1 MKRKV
6 RFFRQHSLETCG
18 ISCML
23 MVLDAFGKVL
33 YPTEK
38 QERKLYG
45 IYRCRAFKGTL
56 ASAIADCLSAN
67 GLNVEVYHSSRRFL
81 DNQNGYYPE
90 PLYQAML
97 EEYTKTIERIRDRVF
112 VETGCRI
119 ATDWYRER
127 LDEGKLLIVQCLV
140 PGGADG
146 MHDETLHWILLYGYE
161 EDEFLA
167 CDPLSHK
174 IRLTGSEAERYTHTP
189 AGSICVAVG
198 ESSGNKE
205 GADERNMRAI
215 SGRLPAKIRRKGGRK
230 S

>member
-146 MHDETLHWILLYGYE
+146 MHDESLYWILLYGYE
-161 EDEFLA
+161 EDEFHR
-167 CDPLSHK
+167 DPLSHK
-174 IRLTGSEAERYTHTP
+174 IRLTGSEAERYTY
-189 AGSICVAVG
+189 A
-198 ESSGNKE
+198 
-205 GADERNMRAI
+205 
-215 SGRLPAKIRRKGGRK
+215 GRLHLRRGGRK
-230 S
+230 QRTKKEPMKEICGQYPTGCLRK

>member
-1 MKRKV
+1 MNQNQSELGGCKNDLKGC
-6 RFFRQHSLETCG
+6 E
-18 ISCML
+18 
-23 MVLDAFGKVL
+23 
-33 YPTEK
+33 
-38 QERKLYG
+38 
-45 IYRCRAFKGTL
+45 GTL
-56 ASAIADCLSAN
+56 GRISTEIYLCQKAYEEKCLVN
-67 GLNVEVYHSSRRFL
+67 MELKE
-81 DNQNGYYPE
+81 
-90 PLYQAML
+90 AML

-119 ATDWYRER
+119 VTDWYRER

-140 PGGADG
+140 PGDADG
-146 MHDETLHWILLYGYE
+146 MHDENLHWIFLYGYE

-205 GADERNMRAI
+205 GADERNMRAY
-215 SGRLPAKIRRKGGRK
+215 PAGCLRK
-230 S
+230 

>member
-1 MKRKV
+1 MCKV
-6 RFFRQHSLETCG
+6 Q
-18 ISCML
+18 I
-23 MVLDAFGKVL
+23 
-33 YPTEK
+33 
-38 QERKLYG
+38 
-45 IYRCRAFKGTL
+45 KGTL

-67 GLNVEVYHSSRRFL
+67 GLNVAVYHSSRRFL
-81 DNQNGYYPE
+81 DNQNGYFPE

-97 EEYTKTIERIRDRVF
+97 AEYTKTIERIRDRVF

-119 ATDWYRER
+119 APDWYRER

-140 PGGADG
+140 PGDADG

-167 CDPLSHK
+167 CDPLSCK
-174 IRLTGSEAERYTHTP
+174 IRLTGPEAEGYTHTP
-189 AGSICVAVG
+189 AGSVCVAVG

-205 GADERNMRAI
+205 GR
-215 SGRLPAKIRRKGGRK
+215 GGRE